1 MATKTVKA
9 ETTPRKLQILV
20 IAALGGS
27 FALQW
32 VLTLSTILQQ
42 IQTNT
47 NLSSYTS
54 FFIGQVIVP
63 ILLFAGA
70 YFLNPRRL
78 SLVGKLFESLL
89 IMLVGE
95 VAVLVAVQLG
105 MIAHSVASRGGD
117 IFWDFI
123 FYDLVGVT
131 VAVVLYF
138 ATMIYLRKTKR
149 WK

>member
-1 MATKTVKA
+1 MAVKA

-27 FALQW
+27 FVLQW
-32 VLTLSTILQQ
+32 GLTLSTVLQQ

-63 ILLFAGA
+63 IVLFAGA
-70 YFLNPRRL
+70 YFLNPRKL
-78 SLVGKLFESLL
+78 SLLGKLFESTLL
-89 IMLVGE
+89 MLVGQT
-95 VAVLVAVQLG
+95 VIGVLVQLAMLIQFTVG
-105 MIAHSVASRGGD
+105 FQGVSDTALSITM
-117 IFWDFI
+117 
-123 FYDLVGVT
+123 YDLSAVT
-131 VAVVLYF
+131 IGLVLYF
-138 ATMIYLRKTKR
+138 ATLAYLRKTKR